1 MTTATENYT
10 QNPAYGQLLNRRPT
24 SQGDILIRYRV
35 GKVPSS
41 FKPVAPSNPGEMVV
55 APSDNPHI
63 ALFPSDASVMFLREE
78 GNPRMTL
85 LVNSVPVEVRH
96 VRALKPHEPHVIPT
110 VTDGEGYWEIRR
122 QLKPQPG
129 GGRTLNQD

>member
-1 MTTATENYT
+1 MTATENYT
-10 QNPAYGQLLNRRPT
+10 QNPAYGHLLNRRPT
-24 SQGDILIRYRV
+24 SQGDILIRYRS
-35 GKVPSS
+35 GKVPGS
-41 FKPVAPSNPGEMVV
+41 FKPVAHTNSGEMVV

-63 ALFPSDASVMFLREE
+63 AVFSPDADVTFLRQD

-85 LVNSVPVEVRH
+85 LVNSVPVEIRH
-96 VRALKPHEPHVIPT
+96 VRALKPHESHVIPE